1 MNFISFSFLISL
13 ARVSTTVLN
22 RSGESQYLCLDLI
35 LGQKLSMLSVI
46 LALRT
51 EFF

>member
-22 RSGESQYLCLDLI
+22 RSGESQYLCLVPDLRA
-35 LGQKLSMLSVI
+35 KAFHVKCDTSSKD
-46 LALRT
+46 
-51 EFF
+51 